1 MYRIKISPSKSQREA
16 SLNVSLIR
24 NENSRIK
31 TVLLADEALNVFFE
45 PPTVARFIQLQTIS
59 DKAKI
64 SLCEVEAYGT
74 GTFFCARKFLN
85 FANNLSPCGVFYF
98 ILFIW

>member
-16 SLNVSLIR
+16 SLNVSSIR

-59 DKAKI
+59 DEAKI

-74 GTFFCARKFLN
+74 GTFFAHVN
-85 FANNLSPCGVFYF
+85 S
-98 ILFIW
+98 